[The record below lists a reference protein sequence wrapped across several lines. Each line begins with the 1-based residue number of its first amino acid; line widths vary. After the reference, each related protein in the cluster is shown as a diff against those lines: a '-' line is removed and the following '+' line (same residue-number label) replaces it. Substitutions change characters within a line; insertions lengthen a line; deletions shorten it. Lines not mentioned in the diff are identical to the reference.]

1 MAEIM
6 KKIIFLFILFLL
18 FAFQQAFS
26 SVHRPANVIYRSA
39 ISETIKNSESFEEN
53 DSFQNI
59 YGEVSSEQALTSF
72 YDVINKYLPSKSKV
86 ALICNLVV
94 PSLKQSDAK
103 LAIRLIPEVPLD
115 ILNFIPVY
123 LKKESFRL

>member
-1 MAEIM
+1 M
-6 KKIIFLFILFLL
+6 KKIKFLFILFLL

-26 SVHRPANVIYRSA
+26 SVHRLSKANYSSTV
-39 ISETIKNSESFEEN
+39 SETIKNSESFEEN

-72 YDVINKYLPSKSKV
+72 YDVVNKYFASKSRI
-86 ALICNLVV
+86 AFICNFVV
-94 PSLKQSDAK
+94 PSLKQSNAK
-103 LAIRLIPEVPLD
+103 LAIWLIPEVPLD
-115 ILNFIPVY
+115 FLNFIPVY